1 MTGQQLPITNNRMGE
16 TAFNKTKEGIG
27 NIVSGFIDVF
37 VEIPAGIVGEISK
50 KVATIGLYQ
59 TQISSDILLSNA
71 IEFVKN
77 ITDIIDNKSGDIGR
91 IFLKLQSY
99 YSILINLVKDSNTQM
114 ETDIPQ
120 IKQAVINILSILALP
135 ALKGK
140 LMLMGFYETLFQ
152 IIRNIPGID
161 MMLLKNKIDT
171 YDAIIK
177 KSNKSSLTENELNQL
192 HDIISSSIDNIKT
205 TTKNSMISNKTP
217 IFGGNMFDVDKNK
230 KYKNHIKIQKSIQ
243 EKLRKKINTTLKNY
257 KKSIKNNKYKINKSK
272 KNNLRK

>member
-230 KYKNHIKIQKSIQ
+230 KYKNHIKIQKRIQ

>member
-27 NIVSGFIDVF
+27 NIVAGFIDVF

-50 KVATIGLYQ
+50 KVATIGLLQ
-59 TQISSDILLSNA
+59 SQITSDLLLSNA
-71 IEFVKN
+71 IKFVTN
-77 ITDIIDNKSGDIGR
+77 ITDIIDNKSGDIVR
-91 IFLKLQSY
+91 IILKLQSY
-99 YSILINLVKDSNTQM
+99 YSILIDLVKDSNTQM

-177 KSNKSSLTENELNQL
+177 KSNKSSLTENELKQL

-205 TTKNSMISNKTP
+205 TTKSSMVSNKTH
-217 IFGGNMFDVDKNK
+217 IFGGNMFDVDKDK
-230 KYKNHIKIQKSIQ
+230 KYKNHIKIQKRIQ

-272 KNNLRK
+272 KNNLRR

>member
-27 NIVSGFIDVF
+27 NFVSGFIDVF

-230 KYKNHIKIQKSIQ
+230 KYKNHIKIQKRIQ

>member
-27 NIVSGFIDVF
+27 NFVSGFIDVF

-77 ITDIIDNKSGDIGR
+77 ITDIIDNKSGDINR

-205 TTKNSMISNKTP
+205 TTKSSMVSNKTP
-217 IFGGNMFDVDKNK
+217 IFGGNMFDVDKDK
-230 KYKNHIKIQKSIQ
+230 KYKNHIKIQKRIQ

-272 KNNLRK
+272 KNNLRR

>member
-59 TQISSDILLSNA
+59 TKISSDILLSNA

-77 ITDIIDNKSGDIGR
+77 ITDIIDNKSGDINR

-230 KYKNHIKIQKSIQ
+230 KYKNHIKIQKRIQ

>member
-77 ITDIIDNKSGDIGR
+77 ITDIIDNKSGDINR

-230 KYKNHIKIQKSIQ
+230 KYKNHIKIQKRIQ

>member
-27 NIVSGFIDVF
+27 NFVSGFIDVF

-77 ITDIIDNKSGDIGR
+77 ITDIIDNKSGDINR

-230 KYKNHIKIQKSIQ
+230 KYKNHIKIQKRIQ